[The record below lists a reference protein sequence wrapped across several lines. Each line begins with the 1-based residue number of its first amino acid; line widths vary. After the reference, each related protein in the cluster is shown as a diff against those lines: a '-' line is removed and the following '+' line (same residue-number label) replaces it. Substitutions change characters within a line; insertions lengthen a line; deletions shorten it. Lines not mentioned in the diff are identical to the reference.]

1 MTVYPYS
8 TASATSKSPIES
20 MVSLARL
27 LAGTLAAASNWPD
40 NPVSTTEDRD
50 MLSYFKIS
58 AHYGKAAILTVYV
71 ASVSNDSTSVALAA
85 ESTFPQASL
94 IVTEPVPNIPE
105 SIRAFVPML
114 TTMHSPAIRKA
125 A

>member
-1 MTVYPYS
+1 M
-8 TASATSKSPIES
+8 
-20 MVSLARL
+20 
-27 LAGTLAAASNWPD
+27 N
-40 NPVSTTEDRD
+40 
-50 MLSYFKIS
+50 YFKIS

-71 ASVSNDSTSVALAA
+71 AAVEDDSAAIVIAA